1 MMARR
6 RTAKS
11 AKSLASG
18 RAGGLLIRREIWG
31 LMLIAIG
38 AITLIALASND
49 QGVLS
54 RHWALAL
61 RQMFGVGAF
70 PVAGLMLVTGIVLLL
85 WTSVEPYLSPRWRT
99 IIGWEILFF
108 CGLGLIHFWGEGSPA
123 ELARAGS
130 HGGYVGFA
138 LWRLLVP
145 LVGATIGVILLLAAM
160 LVGLYLVLGVPWRLL
175 SWYVQWAWAR
185 MGIRLR
191 TAILE
196 RRRLAESRM
205 RLAAQQTPARSA
217 AVSSSAAEAQASG
230 AAPRAAAPSMP
241 QRAAT
246 KAKTARSR
254 AGQRALDPT
263 RAPAAAPAAGK
274 RNVSTALPPLDL
286 LIADEVGDVDDADA
300 RHKAQII
307 EETMEAF
314 GVPVE
319 VVEWHRGPAVTQ
331 FGVEPGYL
339 ERTDRDGSM
348 RRQKIRVSKILS
360 LTNDLALALAATP
373 IRIEAP
379 VPGRSVVGIEVPNA
393 AKALV
398 GLRDVLESRQFAK
411 MSSPLRVAMGRDV
424 SGEAV
429 VADLSTMPHLLLAG
443 ATGSGKS
450 VCLNVIICSL
460 LFQCRPSE
468 LQLLL
473 IDPKRVELTKYDG
486 IPHLIAPVV
495 VDVEKVVVALRWLT
509 REMERRYKELA
520 ALKVR
525 DIKSYHQ
532 KAKVAGRQAM
542 PYIVVVVDELADL
555 MLAAPDDVERTICRL
570 AQMARAVGIHLVLAT
585 QRPSVDVVTGLI
597 KANFPARVSFAVTS
611 QIDSRVI
618 LDTPGAENLLGRGD
632 MLYMAPDMPKLQR
645 IQGCFVSDREIEGLV
660 AFWQKAAMPE
670 ETENAEQP
678 PWEGMLLDDGD
689 ADEALLK
696 QATEL
701 VCEHEHA
708 SASFLQ
714 RHLRIGYPR
723 AARLIDQ
730 LEELGVVGPQE
741 SGGRSR
747 VVLIDPEDTASPEEL
762 ATDEE
767 GSGDVA
773 R

>member
-6 RTAKS
+6 RTAK
-11 AKSLASG
+11 KSTTLASG
-18 RAGGLLIRREIWG
+18 RVGELLIRREIWG

-38 AITLIALASND
+38 AITLIALTSND
-49 QGVLS
+49 QGALS
-54 RHWALAL
+54 RRWALAL
-61 RQMFGVGAF
+61 RQLFGVGAF
-70 PVAGLMLVTGIVLLL
+70 PVAGLILVAGIVLLL
-85 WTSVEPYLSPRWRT
+85 WSSVEPYLSPRWRT
-99 IIGWEILFF
+99 VVGWEILFF
-108 CGLGLIHFWGEGSPA
+108 CSLGMIHILGDGSPE

-145 LVGATIGVILLLAAM
+145 LVGKTIGVSLLLLAI
-160 LVGLYLVLGVPWRLL
+160 LLGFYLVLGIPWHSL
-175 SWYVQWAWAR
+175 SWYVQWAWSR
-185 MGIRLR
+185 LGIRWR

-196 RRRLAESRM
+196 RRRLAESRRRLTLQRTTAPSSAPSSAM
-205 RLAAQQTPARSA
+205 RAQEPVAVSPAAQPPTSQRAAVQSKRARSR
-217 AVSSSAAEAQASG
+217 VG
-230 AAPRAAAPSMP
+230 

-246 KAKTARSR
+246 PSVAQATAKSDA
-254 AGQRALDPT
+254 
-263 RAPAAAPAAGK
+263 
-274 RNVSTALPPLDL
+274 STALPPLDL
-286 LIADEVGDVDDADA
+286 LIADEVGDGDDADA
-300 RHKAQII
+300 RHKAQVI
-307 EETMEAF
+307 EETLEAF

-339 ERTDRDGSM
+339 ERSDRDGGT

-393 AKALV
+393 TKALV
-398 GLRDVLESRQFAK
+398 GLRDVLESRQFIK
-411 MSSPLRVAMGRDV
+411 LSSPLRIAMGRDV

-429 VADLSTMPHLLLAG
+429 VTDLSAMPHLLLAG

-495 VDVEKVVVALRWLT
+495 VDVEKVIVALRWLT
-509 REMERRYKELA
+509 REMDRRYKELA

-525 DIKSYHQ
+525 DIKSYHR
-532 KAKVAGRQAM
+532 KAQAAGRQAM

-597 KANFPARVSFAVTS
+597 KANFPARISFAVTS
-611 QIDSRVI
+611 QVDSRVI

-660 AFWQKAAMPE
+660 AFWDRAAVPE
-670 ETENAEQP
+670 EAQDEEQP
-678 PWEGMLLDDGD
+678 PWEGMSLDDD
-689 ADEALLK
+689 DSDEALLK

-701 VCEHEHA
+701 VSEHEHA

-730 LEELGVVGPQE
+730 LESLGIVGPQE

-747 VVLIDPEDTASPEEL
+747 AVLIDQDDDASPEEL
-762 ATDEE
+762 VTDDE
-767 GSGDVA
+767 SA
-773 R
+773 ANT

>member
-1 MMARR
+1 MARR
-6 RTAKS
+6 RTAQKS
-11 AKSLASG
+11 PALASG
-18 RAGGLLIRREIWG
+18 RVGELMIRREIWG
-31 LMLIAIG
+31 LMLVAIG
-38 AITLIALASND
+38 AITLIALTSKD
-49 QGVLS
+49 QGALS

-61 RQMFGVGAF
+61 RQLFGVGAF
-70 PVAGLMLVTGIVLLL
+70 PVAGLILIAGIVLLL
-85 WTSVEPYLSPRWRT
+85 WKSVEPYLSPRWRT
-99 IIGWEILFF
+99 IIGWELLFF
-108 CGLGLIHFWGEGSPA
+108 CGLGLIHILGGGSPE
-123 ELARAGS
+123 ELARTGS
-130 HGGYVGFA
+130 HGGYVGLA

-145 LVGATIGVILLLAAM
+145 LVGRTIGAILLLLAVF
-160 LVGLYLVLGVPWRLL
+160 LGLYLVLGVPWRSLA
-175 SWYVQWAWAR
+175 WYIQWAWAR
-185 MGIRLR
+185 VGVRWR
-191 TAILE
+191 VAILE
-196 RRRLAESRM
+196 RRRLAESRR
-205 RLAAQQTPARSA
+205 RLAPQRTMAPSLVPSSAMAAQETV
-217 AVSSSAAEAQASG
+217 AVSPAAQ
-230 AAPRAAAPSMP
+230 PPMP
-241 QRAAT
+241 QRAAG
-246 KAKTARSR
+246 KSKGARSR
-254 AGQRALDPT
+254 AGQRA
-263 RAPAAAPAAGK
+263 AAPPVAQATVKGDAA
-274 RNVSTALPPLDL
+274 TALPPLDL
-286 LIADEVGDVDDADA
+286 LIADEVGDSDDADA
-300 RHKAQII
+300 RHKAQVI
-307 EETMEAF
+307 EETLEAF

-339 ERTDRDGSM
+339 ERADRDGST

-393 AKALV
+393 TKALV
-398 GLRDVLESRQFAK
+398 GLRDVLESRQFTK
-411 MSSPLRVAMGRDV
+411 MSSPLRIAMGRDV

-429 VADLSTMPHLLLAG
+429 IADLSAMPHLLLAG

-460 LFQCRPSE
+460 LFQCRPSD

-495 VDVEKVVVALRWLT
+495 VDVEKVIVALRWLT
-509 REMERRYKELA
+509 REMDRRYKELA
-520 ALKVR
+520 ALQVR
-525 DIKSYHQ
+525 DIKSYHR
-532 KAKVAGRQAM
+532 KAKAAERQAM

-597 KANFPARVSFAVTS
+597 KANFPARISFAVTS
-611 QIDSRVI
+611 QVDSRVI

-632 MLYMAPDMPKLQR
+632 MLYMAPDMPKLLR

-660 AFWQKAAMPE
+660 AFWDKKAAPQ
-670 ETENAEQP
+670 ETRDEEQP
-678 PWEGMLLDDGD
+678 PWEGISLDDD
-689 ADEALLK
+689 DTDDALLK

-730 LEELGVVGPQE
+730 LEERGIVGPQE

-747 VVLIDPEDTASPEEL
+747 AVLTNQADDVSQEEL
-762 ATDEE
+762 ATDN
-767 GSGDVA
+767 SADA
-773 R
+773 

>member
-1 MMARR
+1 MARQ
-6 RTAKS
+6 RTAKNS
-11 AKSLASG
+11 ANLASG
-18 RAGGLLIRREIWG
+18 RVGGLLIRREIWG
-31 LMLIAIG
+31 LMLMAIG
-38 AITLIALASND
+38 AITLIALTSND
-49 QGVLS
+49 QGALS
-54 RHWALAL
+54 RRWALAL

-70 PVAGLMLVTGIVLLL
+70 PVAGLMLASGIILLL
-85 WTSVEPYLSPRWRT
+85 WNSVEPYISPRWRT
-99 IIGWEILFF
+99 IIGWELLFF
-108 CGLGLIHFWGEGSPA
+108 CGLGLIHFLGGDSPA

-145 LVGATIGVILLLAAM
+145 LMGRTLGIILLLLVILL
-160 LVGLYLVLGVPWRLL
+160 GLYLVLGIPWRLL
-175 SWYVQWAWAR
+175 AWYMQWMWSR
-185 MGIRLR
+185 IGIHLR

-196 RRRLAESRM
+196 RRRLAESRA
-205 RLAAQQTPARSA
+205 RLVPRQAAPSA
-217 AVSSSAAEAQASG
+217 PAVSSAIQTQEPAVAPHTAQPSTPQRAKTTGKTGRSRTG
-230 AAPRAAAPSMP
+230 QHAAAPSSA
-241 QRAAT
+241 RAAS
-246 KAKTARSR
+246 K
-254 AGQRALDPT
+254 GD
-263 RAPAAAPAAGK
+263 
-274 RNVSTALPPLDL
+274 VSPALPPLDL
-286 LIADEVGDVDDADA
+286 LIADEVGDSDDADA
-300 RHKAQII
+300 RHKAQVI
-307 EETMEAF
+307 EETLAAF

-339 ERTDRDGSM
+339 ERADRDGNT

-360 LTNDLALALAATP
+360 LTNDLALALAAAP

-393 AKALV
+393 AKSLV

-411 MSSPLRVAMGRDV
+411 MNSPLRIAMGRDV

-429 VADLSTMPHLLLAG
+429 IADLSAMPHLLLAG

-460 LFQCRPSE
+460 LFQCGPSE

-495 VDVEKVVVALRWLT
+495 VDVEKVIVALRWLT
-509 REMERRYKELA
+509 REMDRRYKELA

-525 DIKSYHQ
+525 DIKSYHR
-532 KAKVAGRQAM
+532 KTHAAGRRAM

-597 KANFPARVSFAVTS
+597 KANFPARISFAVTS

-645 IQGCFVSDREIEGLV
+645 IQGCFVSDREIEDLV
-660 AFWQKAAMPE
+660 AFWNKTRVAEEPE
-670 ETENAEQP
+670 DTEQP
-678 PWEGMLLDDGD
+678 PWAGMSLGDEDTDD
-689 ADEALLK
+689 ALLK

-701 VCEHEHA
+701 VHEHEHA

-747 VVLIDPEDTASPEEL
+747 VVLANHNDDVAPEEL
-762 ATDEE
+762 AANED
-767 GSGDVA
+767 GSSNTPQ
-773 R
+773 